1 MHLARL
7 VSISR
12 AEEIPEQFRGFV
24 NFQAN
29 MEGHEV
35 SEKEK
40 VAMLVIEG
48 TSCYVPVFLDRMKRI
63 EDLELRL
70 AEQQAEMPQDVR
82 SLLEK
87 NVS

>member
-35 SEKEK
+35 VEKEK

-70 AEQQAEMPQDVR
+70 AEQEAEMPQDVR
-82 SLLEK
+82 SLLER
-87 NVS
+87 NIS

>member
-1 MHLARL
+1 LHLARL

-70 AEQQAEMPQDVR
+70 AEQQA
-82 SLLEK
+82 
-87 NVS
+87 